1 MPPAE
6 GIAFWPMALTG
17 LGVSLALAALCWLAS
32 LVRRDASLAD
42 RIWALMIVGAGW
54 SYALLQPAP
63 SIRLSALLAVASA
76 WALRLSLFI
85 IWRNWG
91 QGEDRRYQAMRAEH
105 GPRFAWRSLWSVFG
119 LQALLAWGVSAP
131 FLAAA
136 RATTPLGWLDA
147 VGLALALFGL
157 VYEAVADAQLAR
169 FKARPEHRGQ
179 VMDRG
184 LWRHSRH
191 PNYFGECCVWWGLGL
206 SALAGGAAAAWS
218 LVSPL
223 LMTVLLLRVSGV
235 RLLEQDIAER
245 RPAYRDYV
253 ARTPAFLPGPRRAVR
268 KDGADEAR

>member
-1 MPPAE
+1 
-6 GIAFWPMALTG
+6 
-17 LGVSLALAALCWLAS
+17 
-32 LVRRDASLAD
+32 
-42 RIWALMIVGAGW
+42 
-54 SYALLQPAP
+54 
-63 SIRLSALLAVASA
+63 
-76 WALRLSLFI
+76 
-85 IWRNWG
+85 
-91 QGEDRRYQAMRAEH
+91 
-105 GPRFAWRSLWSVFG
+105 
-119 LQALLAWGVSAP
+119 
-131 FLAAA
+131 
-136 RATTPLGWLDA
+136 
-147 VGLALALFGL
+147 
-157 VYEAVADAQLAR
+157 
-169 FKARPEHRGQ
+169 
-179 VMDRG
+179 MDRG